1 MKKSFAYEIFRGLV
15 FKWLLPDKKDPSIWT
30 RRLVFRAVPV
40 VSFIGIFVILF
51 GGTRILSYPETFLYS
66 LKYSALIFGA
76 YFVISCI
83 YFRRRIV
90 TFIELL
96 AALLVALFTVP
107 ACCLSVV
114 CTLNVLLDD
123 NQPRSH
129 RLQVVE
135 RTKEI
140 ANTAKTT
147 SIDYVLLVPSW
158 RLGADYERVS
168 VSEEE
173 YEQVTPRQTEV
184 TLRTRAGRFGFEW
197 LDSYKIH
204 FRNDS

>member
-1 MKKSFAYEIFRGLV
+1 MKKSFAYEIFREFV
-15 FKWLLPDKKDPSIWT
+15 FHWLLPDKKDPNIWS
-30 RRLVFRAVPV
+30 RRLAFRAVPV

-51 GGTRILSYPETFLYS
+51 GGTRILSYPEIFLYS
-66 LKYSALIFGA
+66 LQYSMLLFGS

-90 TFIELL
+90 TFTELL

-107 ACCLSVV
+107 ACCLSFI

-123 NQPRSH
+123 HEPYSR

-140 ANTAKTT
+140 ADNGKTT
-147 SIDYVLLVPSW
+147 SVDYVLLVPSW

-168 VSEEE
+168 VSGEEFE
-173 YEQVTPRQTEV
+173 RITPGRTEV

-197 LDSYKIH
+197 LDSYKLH
-204 FRNDS
+204 LE